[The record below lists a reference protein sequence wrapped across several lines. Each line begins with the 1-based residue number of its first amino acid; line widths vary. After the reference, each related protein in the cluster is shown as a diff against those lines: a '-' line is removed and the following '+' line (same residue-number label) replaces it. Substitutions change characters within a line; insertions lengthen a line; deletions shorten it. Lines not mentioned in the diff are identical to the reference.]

1 MQGWAPQDDGDAGP
15 LLEAGSEFLLGKP
28 GAPAA
33 DLDDGWRSPGIRAYP
48 PQQPAIYE
56 TVSQLSLAD
65 SPVKQQQPPPAA
77 PSAVPAAPA
86 ARRGSLGFG
95 GGEAALAMLSP
106 AAQRANEL
114 EEENTLLRSR
124 VEELQVGW

>member
-1 MQGWAPQDDGDAGP
+1 MGP

-28 GAPAA
+28 GAPA
-33 DLDDGWRSPGIRAYP
+33 DLDGWRSPGIRAHP

-65 SPVKQQQPPPAA
+65 SPVKQQQPSPAA
-77 PSAVPAAPA
+77 HRAVPTAPA
-86 ARRGSLGFG
+86 VRRGSLGFG
-95 GGEAALAMLSP
+95 GAEAVLAMLSP
-106 AAQRANEL
+106 AAQRGDEL
-114 EEENTLLRSR
+114 EEENAVLRGR